1 MSVSA
6 YYFDGISTR
15 RHTVSLSLADGWL
28 AVRGDEVAREEPFTT
43 MSISE
48 KLGNSPRL
56 LHFPDGSHCEVNDH
70 AAFEALLSEAGY
82 RPQSLVSRLEGK
94 WRFALSAFLLSIA
107 CVIAGFIWGLPWVAQ
122 QVAAS
127 IPHSVARGIDE
138 HALRAFDDGLM
149 QPSKLDAARQQQL
162 SQRFTALHD
171 THELPPHTLKFRS
184 SPTIGANAFA
194 LPGGTI
200 VVTDELVALAA
211 NDEEIIA
218 VLAHEMGHVSERHP
232 LRQLLQSSVVALA
245 MTWYLGDISSL
256 LAAAPTLLLQTSYSR
271 EFERRS
277 DRYAARL
284 LSMNGIP
291 AVHLADMLEKLEAA
305 HPGSKHVSS
314 SRFGELF
321 STHPDTGE
329 RIRLLRE
336 ETPTAN

>member
-6 YYFDGISTR
+6 YYYDGISAR
-15 RHTVSLSLADGWL
+15 RHAVSLSLAEGWL
-28 AVRGDEVAREEPFTT
+28 AVRGDEVAREEPFSS

-56 LHFPDGSHCEVNDH
+56 LRFQDGSHCEVSDH
-70 AAFEALLSEAGY
+70 AAFETLLAAAGY

-94 WRFALSAFLLSIA
+94 WRYALAAVLFCTASA
-107 CVIAGFIWGLPWVAQ
+107 VAGFYWGLPWVAEQ
-122 QVAAS
+122 AA
-127 IPHSVARGIDE
+127 ARVPQGMALAIDE
-138 HALRAFDDGLM
+138 QVLDTFDDGLM
-149 QPSKLDAARQQQL
+149 QASKLDAARQQQL
-162 SQRFTALHD
+162 SQRFSALHD
-171 THELPPHTLKFRS
+171 SQELPPHTLEFRA
-184 SPTIGANAFA
+184 SPAIGANAFA

-211 NDEEIIA
+211 SDDEVIA
-218 VLAHEMGHVSERHP
+218 VLAHELGHVSERHP
-232 LRQLLQSSVVALA
+232 LRQLLQSSVVGLA
-245 MTWYLGDISSL
+245 MAWYLGDISSL

-284 LSMNGIP
+284 LQMNGIKP
-291 AVHLADMLEKLEAA
+291 VHLANILEKLE
-305 HPGSKHVSS
+305 SS
-314 SRFGELF
+314 HFGAKKNTPSRIEELF

-336 ETPTAN
+336 ATPAAN